1 MAASGA
7 ARPAI
12 TPIHDAPSEA
22 RQLSTVAITDIKA
35 FAHLTETDIEAL
47 GQELDT
53 IRRTVESSLGEND
66 AKYIR
71 RSIRAQRFLETA
83 GRVTLFAG
91 RRRTAWLAGTAMLAI
106 AKIIENMEL
115 GHNIS
120 HGQWDWMN
128 DPEIHSTTW
137 EWDMTGTSGQWKRA
151 HNYSHHTYT
160 NVLGRDDDLGFGILR
175 MTRDEQWRPIHL
187 IQPLANLLLAAS
199 FEWGIALHDLKAE
212 KLQLGV
218 PRAELLSEP
227 NKAFLRKAGRQVAKD
242 FVIHPA
248 LTGPGWK
255 RTMQANATANLIR
268 NLWAYAVIFCG
279 HFPDGAEKFTEEQ
292 FAGETRGEW
301 YLRQMLGS
309 ANFTAGPAMAF
320 MSGNLCYQI
329 EHHLF
334 PDIPSSRY
342 PEISVQVRELCDKYD
357 LPYTTG
363 SLGKQYL
370 LAFRTIHKLA
380 LPDRYLRRTADDAPE
395 TSSERKFA
403 ALSLHWPS
411 AETVVDPDTG
421 VRRGLRSALAEAK
434 VALRER
440 ARQEKA
446 ALREAKLALQEKAR
460 QEQQALR
467 EATQALQDKAREE
480 RRQLRRRAL
489 RERALWRV
497 RRRQRTRQGR

>member
-1 MAASGA
+1 
-7 ARPAI
+7 
-12 TPIHDAPSEA
+12 
-22 RQLSTVAITDIKA
+22 VAITDIKA
-35 FAHLTETDIEAL
+35 FAHLTANDIETL

-53 IRRTVESSLGEND
+53 IRRTVELSLGEND

-71 RSIRAQRFLETA
+71 RSIRAQRFLEAA
-83 GRVTLFAG
+83 GRLTLFG
-91 RRRTAWLAGTAMLAI
+91 SKRRTAWVAGTAMLAV

-137 EWDMTGTSGQWKRA
+137 EWDQTGTSGQWKRA
-151 HNYSHHTYT
+151 HNYSHHVYT
-160 NVLGRDDDLGFGILR
+160 NVLGKDEDLGFGILR
-175 MTRDEQWRPIHL
+175 MTRDEQWKPMHL
-187 IQPLANLLLAAS
+187 VQPLANLILAAT
-199 FEWGIALHDLKAE
+199 FEWGIALHDLEAE
-212 KLQLGV
+212 KKQLGV
-218 PRAELLSEP
+218 DPWQLLSEP
-227 NKAFLRKAGRQVAKD
+227 NKAFFRKSGRQVAKD
-242 FVIHPA
+242 FVIYPA
-248 LTGPGWK
+248 LTGPAWK
-255 RTMQANATANLIR
+255 QTLKANATANLIR

-292 FAGETRGEW
+292 FANETRGEW

-380 LPDRYLRRTADDAPE
+380 LPDKFLRRTADDAPE

-403 ALSLHWPS
+403 GLSLPAMPAMPSTEHWADSHWPGI
-411 AETVVDPDTG
+411 DPDTG
-421 VRRGLRSALAEAK
+421 ERRGLRSALAEAK
-434 VALRER
+434 VALRVR
-440 ARQEKA
+440 ALEEKQ
-446 ALREAKLALQEKAR
+446 ALRETKAALQEKAR
-460 QEQQALR
+460 VEQQALR
-467 EATQALQDKAREE
+467 EATQALQDRAREE
-480 RRQLRRRAL
+480 QQLLRRRAL

-497 RRRQRTRQGR
+497 RRRRRARRAI

>member
-1 MAASGA
+1 M
-7 ARPAI
+7 
-12 TPIHDAPSEA
+12 
-22 RQLSTVAITDIKA
+22 AITDIKA
-35 FAHLTETDIEAL
+35 FAHLTETDIETL
-47 GQELDT
+47 GQELDS
-53 IRRTVESSLGEND
+53 IRRAVESSLGEND

-71 RSIRAQRFLETA
+71 RSIRAQRILETA

-91 RRRTAWLAGTAMLAI
+91 KRRTAWLAGTALLTI

-128 DPEIHSTTW
+128 DPEVHSTTW

-160 NVLGRDDDLGFGILR
+160 NVLGKDDDLGFGILR

-187 IQPLANLLLAAS
+187 IQPLANLVLAAT

-212 KLQLGV
+212 KEQLGV
-218 PRAELLSEP
+218 PPMQVLSEP
-227 NKAFLRKAGRQVAKD
+227 NKAFARKAGRQVAKD
-242 FVIHPA
+242 FVFYPA
-248 LTGPGWK
+248 LSGPGWK
-255 RTMQANATANLIR
+255 RTMQANATANLLR

-292 FAGETRGEW
+292 FASETRGEW

-403 ALSLHWPS
+403 ALSRHWPS
-411 AETVVDPDTG
+411 AETRIDPETG
-421 VRRGLRSALAEAK
+421 ERRGLRSAMAEAK

-440 ARQEKA
+440 ARQEKQ
-446 ALREAKLALQEKAR
+446 ALREAKLALQDKARQEQQALLEATQAWQDKAR

-467 EATQALQDKAREE
+467 EATQVLQDKAREE

-497 RRRQRTRQGR
+497 RRRQRSRRDR

>member
-1 MAASGA
+1 M
-7 ARPAI
+7 
-12 TPIHDAPSEA
+12 
-22 RQLSTVAITDIKA
+22 AITDIKA
-35 FAHLTETDIEAL
+35 FSHLTAADIETL
-47 GQELDT
+47 GHELDT
-53 IRRTVESSLGEND
+53 IRRTVELSLGEND

-71 RSIRAQRFLETA
+71 RSIRAQRILETA
-83 GRVTLFAG
+83 GRATLFAG
-91 RRRTAWLAGTAMLAI
+91 KRRTAWLAGTAMLAV

-160 NVLGRDDDLGFGILR
+160 NMLGKDEDLGFGILR
-175 MTRDEQWRPIHL
+175 MTRDEQWRPVHL
-187 IQPLANLLLAAS
+187 IQPLANLVLAAT
-199 FEWGIALHDLKAE
+199 FEWGIALHDLAAE
-212 KLQLGV
+212 KAQLDV
-218 PRAELLSEP
+218 DPTQLLSEP
-227 NKAFLRKAGRQVAKD
+227 NKAFFRKAGRQVVKD
-242 FVIHPA
+242 FVIYPA
-248 LTGPGWK
+248 LTGPAWK
-255 RTMQANATANLIR
+255 QTLKANATANLVR

-292 FAGETRGEW
+292 FETETRGEW

-309 ANFTAGPAMAF
+309 ANFTAGPVMAF

-342 PEISVQVRELCDKYD
+342 PEISEQVRELCDKYD

-380 LPDRYLRRTADDAPE
+380 LPDRFLRRTSDDAPE
-395 TSSERKFA
+395 TSSERMFA
-403 ALSLHWPS
+403 GLSLPALPSTEHWAETHWPGI
-411 AETVVDPDTG
+411 DPHTG
-421 VRRGLRSALAEAK
+421 ERRGLRSALAEAK
-434 VALRER
+434 VALREK
-440 ARQEKA
+440 ARHE
-446 ALREAKLALQEKAR
+446 KLALQEKAR
-460 QEQQALR
+460 TEQQALI
-467 EATQALQDKAREE
+467 EATQALQDRAREE
-480 RRQLRRRAL
+480 QQLLRRRAL
-489 RERALWRV
+489 RERALWRI
-497 RRRQRTRQGR
+497 RRRRRSRRVD